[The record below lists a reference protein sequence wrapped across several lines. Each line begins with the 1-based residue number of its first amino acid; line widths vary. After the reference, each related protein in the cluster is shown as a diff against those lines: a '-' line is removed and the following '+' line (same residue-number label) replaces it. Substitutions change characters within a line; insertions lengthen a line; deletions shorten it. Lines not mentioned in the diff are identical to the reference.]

1 MPFPKK
7 LKDIRLYNEANSY
20 QGVIAEMTIP
30 KIVALTE
37 DWRGGGMIGSIP
49 IFHGIETPEFE
60 WTLGGRDDL
69 VVTQLGLMRHDG
81 SLLRAIGAFQDE
93 SDGSVTT
100 VEAVMRGRHSE
111 IDFGTWKPGEDT
123 EEKVKT
129 VCSYYK
135 LLSNGTEMFEID
147 MFNGIYRV
155 GGVDRWAEIRAALG
169 G

>member
-1 MPFPKK
+1 MPFAKK
-7 LKDIRLYNEANSY
+7 LKDIRLYNEAYNY

-37 DWRGGGMIGSIP
+37 DWRAGGMLGPMP

-60 WTLGGRDDL
+60 WTLGGHDDL
-69 VVTQLGLMRHDG
+69 VVTQAGLMQHDG
-81 SLLRAIGAFQDE
+81 LLLRAIGAFQDE
-93 SDGSVTT
+93 SNGSVST

-111 IDFGTWKPGEDT
+111 LDFGTWKPGEDT

-135 LLSNGTEMFEID
+135 MISNGRELFEID
-147 MFNGIYRV
+147 MLNGIFRV
-155 GGVDRWAEIRAALG
+155 GGIDRWSEIRAALG